1 MNFSCLFAFELLYLW
16 WGVGFKLQANYVDL
30 VKLVGRGC
38 FVHVYYMVSN
48 GYHQLGTRAEKSAE
62 AFREQKFK
70 QICVPEVS
78 DQ

>member
-1 MNFSCLFAFELLYLW
+1 M
-16 WGVGFKLQANYVDL
+16 GFKLQANYVDL

-62 AFREQKFK
+62 AFREQKFNGM
-70 QICVPEVS
+70 CDS
-78 DQ
+78 DVYDQL